1 MMVNRTKP
9 DGQKP
14 TITVLRN
21 GPYKVEGVQDIR
33 DSDGRLLPHPAVT
46 MLCRCGAS
54 RKKPF
59 CDGSHTR
66 IGFVG
71 DRDPGRAKGET
82 NEYAGREI
90 TIVDNTD
97 VCCRDRSCIA
107 GLPQVFETCDPNAA
121 SPEDIIKTI
130 RKCPSGALT
139 YKMGGIHCQDF
150 GREPGIVV
158 TKNGPLKVVGGIRLN
173 DETGAR
179 PACEEHYTLCRCG
192 GSKNKPFCD
201 GTHADIGFRDDG
213 G

>member
-158 TKNGPLKVVGGIRLN
+158 TKNGPLKVAGGIRLN

-201 GTHADIGFRDDG
+201 GTHADIDLRDDG
-213 G
+213 S